1 MTLYFAAVM
10 RWQPLLSELAAP
22 TSSSSPLVDI
32 TADSLLRFKPAAAA
46 DAEALMRVSTTI
58 FVAMAMVLTAS
69 LDFAEPLWFG
79 GRLFA
84 FTRPQQFTLAQQT

>member
-58 FVAMAMVLTAS
+58 FVAMVLTAS